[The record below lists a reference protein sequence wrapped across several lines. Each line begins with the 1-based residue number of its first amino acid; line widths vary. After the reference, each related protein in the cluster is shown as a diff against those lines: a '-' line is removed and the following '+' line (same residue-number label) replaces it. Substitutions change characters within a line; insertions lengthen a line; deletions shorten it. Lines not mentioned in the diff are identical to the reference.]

1 MPHGRES
8 ASKAASA
15 RIVSAKGGNGLL
27 YTETTVVEYFAE
39 ILIPIAFFASI
50 VLLLLTNAIEEI

>member
-1 MPHGRES
+1 
-8 ASKAASA
+8 
-15 RIVSAKGGNGLL
+15 
-27 YTETTVVEYFAE
+27 VEYFAE